1 MIKNSSTIKASGIL
15 TASHYN
21 KTKTCYLNR
30 KEHDAVIYKSTIW
43 YAVLFG
49 PAFRI
54 FTSKRKAFAKYAIIN
69 KQYTGASTNG
79 YFPSESLSKHWLFM
93 LEYNIIKKKKKP
105 VYNSIMETN
114 VYLYKGPKT

>member
-93 LEYNIIKKKKKP
+93 LEYNIIKKKKA
-105 VYNSIMETN
+105 SIQFYYGN
-114 VYLYKGPKT
+114 KCLSI